1 MKKIIFLLIVLLP
14 FIITLNY
21 QVHASENSSELY
33 YDITTGAFPS
43 IEPEGFNDFVNQYF
57 IATHTPHH
65 NGYDKIYSTTESQI
79 IEGKFQYGDIR
90 KDLEGEWVSIYLWS
104 FAEDDAIWKK
114 IGREKTNLD
123 GRIFY
128 NIPEDQKLDKG
139 LHLVRL
145 HVEGDATFTNM
156 FIKVIDQN
164 EKFVV
169 FDIDGTLT
177 TDDLESVK
185 EYADEYFSE
194 EYRAEMYEGA
204 NEVVD
209 FYVEQGYNIIYLTA
223 RPYWLSSVSQKWL
236 IDNDFPFGLLHTYPE
251 GSFSDDAAGYK
262 KDYLL
267 SVLDRE
273 GIIDFAY
280 GNALTDIEAY
290 LNVGL
295 SKEQVFIIGENAG
308 VEGITPV
315 NHYPDHLMILRNL
328 Q

>member
-1 MKKIIFLLIVLLP
+1 MKKIIFSLIVLVP
-14 FIITLNY
+14 FIITLKG
-21 QVHASENSSELY
+21 QVYASENSSELY
-33 YDITTGAFPS
+33 FDLSTDAFPS
-43 IEPEGFNDFVNQYF
+43 IEPEGFTGFFNQYF
-57 IATHTPHH
+57 ITTHTPHH
-65 NGYDKIYSTTESQI
+65 NGYDKIYNTTEPQV

-104 FAEDDAIWKK
+104 FAEDDAIWRK
-114 IGREKTNLD
+114 IGREKTNSD
-123 GRIFY
+123 GRILY
-128 NIPEDQKLDKG
+128 NIPEDQKLDRG

-164 EKFVV
+164 DKYVV

-194 EYRAEMYEGA
+194 TYRAEMYEGA
-204 NEVVD
+204 NEVVK

-251 GSFSDDAAGYK
+251 GSFANDAAGYK
-262 KDYLL
+262 EDYLL
-267 SVLDRE
+267 SVLNRE
-273 GIIDFAY
+273 GSVDFAY

-290 LNVGL
+290 LNIGL
-295 SKEQVFIIGENAG
+295 SNDQVFIIGENAD

-315 NHYPDHLMILRNL
+315 NHYPDHLMTLRNL